1 VTTLR
6 RGATRVTI
14 AHIGAASLIDE
25 HPAERSAPAAPHLT
39 RRAPPNARRYAWLV
53 APMLGVLTI
62 LVYLPA
68 LDAGFI
74 TFDDGEYVS
83 HNPRVLTGLTW
94 SNVAW
99 AFQTRYFAN
108 WHPLTW
114 LSHMLDAE
122 LFGDQ
127 PAGHHFTNVLIHAM
141 SAIVL
146 MRLLHAMT
154 GAVWR
159 SAVVAALFAWHPLHV
174 ESVAWV
180 SERKDVLAGL
190 LWLLTVAAYLKYA
203 RAHTRGAQLG
213 WYAGMM
219 VLFALGL
226 MSKAMLVTLPAT
238 LLLLDYWPLARM
250 RQPAWSWRWAGR
262 LLLEK
267 VPLLVLAA
275 GAAAMSVVTQ
285 SAAGSVNSLASLPL
299 GSRAQNAIIS
309 YGWYLLKTVWPTDLA
324 IFYPHPATIPGA
336 SIPIAPIAISAA
348 AMVAI
353 SALAVLLAR
362 GRSYLIVGWLWF
374 LGTLVPVIGLVQVG
388 GQARADRYTYIPLIG
403 VFIALVWSIGD
414 WANRSDF
421 RRQIA
426 TGGAVAALIACIA
439 LTWRQ
444 AGYWHDDSTV
454 FGHAIAVTQDNY
466 VAYNNLGTALAEA
479 GEYAAA
485 EAQFREAVRAKPDY
499 ANGYASLG
507 ATRLAAGDPRGAV
520 VALRRALE
528 IEPNH
533 PAGNNNMGNA
543 LAQLGQTDEAEAH
556 YHRAVAANPAL
567 YQAQNN
573 LATSLA
579 TRGHFAEAAEH
590 ARMALRAN
598 PTSAEA
604 HHVLGLALAMAG
616 GDPADA
622 VMHLRRAIALRPDWA
637 EAMNSLAWVLAG
649 RPTLSSRGATEAVE
663 LASRANELTGYRVA
677 KYLDTLARTK
687 RAASHRSATT
697 AATLPVTAS
706 QPVTRPTSLR
716 P

>member
-1 VTTLR
+1 
-6 RGATRVTI
+6 
-14 AHIGAASLIDE
+14 LIDE
-25 HPAERSAPAAPHLT
+25 HPAETSAPAAPHPA
-39 RRAPPNARRYAWLV
+39 RRDTPNARRYAWLV
-53 APMLGVLTI
+53 APALGVLTI

-74 TFDDGEYVS
+74 TYDDGEYVS

-94 SNVAW
+94 SNAAW

-122 LFGDQ
+122 LYGDQ
-127 PAGHHFTNVLIHAM
+127 PAGHHFTNVLIHALG
-141 SAIVL
+141 AIVL
-146 MRLLHAMT
+146 MRLLQALT

-190 LWLLTVAAYLKYA
+190 LWLLTMAAYLKYA
-203 RAHTRGAQLG
+203 RARTTGGRLG
-213 WYAGMM
+213 WYAAVML
-219 VLFALGL
+219 LFALGL
-226 MSKAMLVTLPAT
+226 MSKAMLVTLPAA
-238 LLLLDYWPLARM
+238 LLLLDYWPLERLH
-250 RQPAWSWRWAGR
+250 QPAWSWRSAGR

-267 VPLLVLAA
+267 VPLLLLAA

-285 SAAGSVNSLASLPL
+285 SAAGSVNSLAGLPL
-299 GSRAQNAIIS
+299 GVRVQNANVS

-336 SIPIAPIAISAA
+336 SIPIEHIEMSAA
-348 AMVAI
+348 ALVAI
-353 SALAVLLAR
+353 SAVALLLTRRRPYVL
-362 GRSYLIVGWLWF
+362 VGWLWF

-403 VFIALVWSIGD
+403 VFIAVVWWIGD
-414 WANRSDF
+414 WANRSDA

-426 TGGAVAALIACIA
+426 TGGAVTALIACLA

-444 AGYWHDDSTV
+444 ARYWHDDATI
-454 FGHAIAVTQDNY
+454 FGHAIAVTQHNY

-479 GEYAAA
+479 GAYAAA
-485 EAQFREAVRAKPDY
+485 EAQYREAVHAKPDY

-507 ATRLAAGDPRGAV
+507 ATRIAAGDPRGAV
-520 VALRRALE
+520 AALPRALE

-533 PAGNNNMGNA
+533 PAANNNMGNA
-543 LAQLGQTDEAEAH
+543 LAQLGKADDAEAH
-556 YHRAVAANPAL
+556 YRRAVAANPVL

-579 TRGHFAEAAEH
+579 TRGQFAEAAEH

-604 HHVLGLALAMAG
+604 HHVLGLALAMGG
-616 GDPADA
+616 GDPADG
-622 VMHLRRAIALRPDWA
+622 VTHLRRAIALRPDWA
-637 EAMNSLAWVLAG
+637 EAINSLAWVLAG
-649 RPTLSSRGATEAVE
+649 RPTLSPRGATEAVE
-663 LASRANELTGYRVA
+663 LASRANELTGHRVP
-677 KYLDTLARTK
+677 KYLDTLAMAK

-697 AATLPVTAS
+697 TTALPATSP
-706 QPVTRPTSLR
+706 QPVLTPTSPR